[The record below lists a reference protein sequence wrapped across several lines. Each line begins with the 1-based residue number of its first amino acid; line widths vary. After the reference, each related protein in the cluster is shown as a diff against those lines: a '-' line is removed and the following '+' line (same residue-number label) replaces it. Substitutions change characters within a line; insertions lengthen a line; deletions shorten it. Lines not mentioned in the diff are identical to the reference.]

1 MGRRVN
7 RLIRISVSDDMR
19 IRELA
24 EMMGISQ
31 SAVIRILLRNSITQI
46 CDETISKA
54 SAQQDAT

>member
-54 SAQQDAT
+54 AAQQDAT

>member
-1 MGRRVN
+1 MGRRIN

-31 SAVIRILLRNSITQI
+31 SAVIRILLRNSIAQI

-54 SAQQDAT
+54 AAQQDVT

>member
-1 MGRRVN
+1 MGRRIN

-19 IRELA
+19 VRELA

-31 SAVIRILLRNSITQI
+31 SAVIRILLRNSIAQI

-54 SAQQDAT
+54 AAQQDVT